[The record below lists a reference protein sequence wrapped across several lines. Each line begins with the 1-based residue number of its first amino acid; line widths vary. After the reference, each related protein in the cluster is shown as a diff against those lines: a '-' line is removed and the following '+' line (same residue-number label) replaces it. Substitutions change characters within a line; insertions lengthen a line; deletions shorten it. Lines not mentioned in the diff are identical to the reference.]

1 MRAVQITR
9 FGGLEVLDIV
19 DLPEPTPGPGHQLY
33 DVSTAGVNYADTHH
47 RWASRMARR
56 CCPELTGAGRF
67 SRAISPRRTPYAAP
81 YRSLPPARCLSPPAV
96 AVRTTAH
103 EADPK
108 PCPAPSAA
116 ESSSRPLLAARRD
129 PDIRDDQR

>member
-96 AVRTTAH
+96 AVRTTAG
-103 EADPK
+103 EADPR
-108 PCPAPSAA
+108 ALPSTLGGRVLIKT
-116 ESSSRPLLAARRD
+116 STSG
-129 PDIRDDQR
+129 

>member
-9 FGGLEVLDIV
+9 FGGLEVLDTV

-67 SRAISPRRTPYAAP
+67 SRAISPRRTPYGARGGPQA
-81 YRSLPPARCLSPPAV
+81 LPSTLGGRILIK
-96 AVRTTAH
+96 TAT
-103 EADPK
+103 
-108 PCPAPSAA
+108 SG
-116 ESSSRPLLAARRD
+116 
-129 PDIRDDQR
+129 